1 MINLKEYCF
10 LDNATNDDFVG
21 IRSKDDNLQIC
32 FPLGFG
38 LNIDD
43 KGIRADI
50 RKMMSIFI
58 WLNNASA
65 KSQYTNNSN
74 IQIEQTFPLI
84 AYKNIIEYFLA
95 HGYYTERES
104 IYQTATKGKINFAKT
119 IKKNRPIVQKNGSL
133 VYTQFQTRKNQINES
148 ELITAINKYCTYEA
162 FNKFGFAYNSFM
174 PQKQNLPASKNHCL
188 YILQNKLSSTFDD
201 KKRLLFSSM
210 INMLSNKDK
219 DLKENEFKF
228 GTTKFYAIWEKMID
242 RAFGIADKNRYFPKT
257 QWELRYTKDK
267 DNSSLQPDTI
277 MIYDDKIYILDAKY
291 YKYGVNLKG
300 LPQSSD
306 ITKQVAYG
314 EYTAHIIKSENS
326 YDESN
331 IYNAFLMP
339 YNKNNNKFSIAINGK
354 FENIGKA
361 TMEWKNGTNCFIVQ
375 GILVDT
381 RFLIFNYDKMSN
393 ENKNLLV
400 EAIPK
405 DNLGTFAT

>member
-1 MINLKEYCF
+1 MN
-10 LDNATNDDFVG
+10 NATNDDFVG
-21 IRSKDDNLQIC
+21 IRSKNNKLQIC
-32 FPLGFG
+32 FPLGFD
-38 LNIDD
+38 LDD
-43 KGIRADI
+43 ENIRADI
-50 RKMMSIFI
+50 RKLLSVLLKF
-58 WLNNASA
+58 N
-65 KSQYTNNSN
+65 KSHIKTHFTDTNNE
-74 IQIEQTFPLI
+74 QIEQTFPII
-84 AYKNIIEYFLA
+84 AYKNVIEYFLA
-95 HGYYTERES
+95 HSYYMERET
-104 IYQTATKGKINFAKT
+104 IYQTATKGKINFART
-119 IKKNRPIVQKNGSL
+119 IKKNRPLVQKNGSF
-133 VYTQFQTRKNQINES
+133 VYTEFQTKKNQINEN
-148 ELITAINKYCTYEA
+148 ELITAINRYCVYEA
-162 FNKFGFAYNSFM
+162 FHKFGFVYNSFM
-174 PQKQNLPASKNHCL
+174 PPKFNLPTSKNHCL
-188 YILQNKLSSTFDD
+188 YILQNKLNSTFDD
-201 KKRLLFSSM
+201 KKRLLFGSM
-210 INMLSNKDK
+210 KDMLLQNDNE
-219 DLKENEFKF
+219 LKENEFKF

-242 RAFGIADKNRYFPKT
+242 MAFGIADKNRYFPKT

-267 DNSSLQPDTI
+267 DNSLLQPDTI

-361 TMEWKNGTNCFIVQ
+361 TMEWKNGTNYFIVQ

-393 ENKNLLV
+393 ENKKLLV
-400 EAIPK
+400 EAIQ
-405 DNLGTFAT
+405 NTI

>member
-1 MINLKEYCF
+1 MKQITNLKEHCF
-10 LDNATNDDFVG
+10 LNNATNDDFVG
-21 IRSKDDNLQIC
+21 IRSKNNKLQIC
-32 FPLGFG
+32 FPLGFD
-38 LNIDD
+38 LDD
-43 KGIRADI
+43 ENIRADI
-50 RKMMSIFI
+50 RKLLSVLLKF
-58 WLNNASA
+58 N
-65 KSQYTNNSN
+65 KSHIKTHFTDTNNE
-74 IQIEQTFPLI
+74 QIEQTFPII
-84 AYKNIIEYFLA
+84 AYKNVIEYFLA
-95 HGYYTERES
+95 HSYYMERET
-104 IYQTATKGKINFAKT
+104 IYQTATKGKINFART
-119 IKKNRPIVQKNGSL
+119 IKKNRPLVQKNGSF
-133 VYTQFQTRKNQINES
+133 VYTEFQTKKNQINEN
-148 ELITAINKYCTYEA
+148 ELITAINRYCVYEA
-162 FNKFGFAYNSFM
+162 FHKFGFVYNSFM
-174 PQKQNLPASKNHCL
+174 PPKFNLPTSKNHCL
-188 YILQNKLSSTFDD
+188 YILQNKLNSTFDD
-201 KKRLLFSSM
+201 KKRLLFGSM
-210 INMLSNKDK
+210 KDMLLQNDNE
-219 DLKENEFKF
+219 LKENEFKF

-242 RAFGIADKNRYFPKT
+242 MAFGIADKNRYFPKT

-267 DNSSLQPDTI
+267 DNSLLQPDTI

-361 TMEWKNGTNCFIVQ
+361 TMEWKNGTNYFIVQ

-393 ENKNLLV
+393 ENKKLLV
-400 EAIPK
+400 EAIQ
-405 DNLGTFAT
+405 NTI